1 MRLRII
7 NGRTFGI
14 VGLGENRSR
23 SSRYRLRLGCKVIAY
38 DPQAQPLEAP
48 CQLLPLD
55 ELLAASY
62 VVSLHAP
69 LTPETRHLI
78 NGNRLAKMHH
88 DAILINTSRGPL
100 IDTAALI
107 EALKRNALGG
117 AALDVYERESGVF
130 YSDFSEHGLT
140 DDVLARLLTFPRV
153 IVTSHMG
160 YLTRE
165 ALSEIAAT
173 TIASLVE
180 FEQGKKLTH
189 ELRLDAAG

>member
-1 MRLRII
+1 M
-7 NGRTFGI
+7 
-14 VGLGENRSR
+14 
-23 SSRYRLRLGCKVIAY
+23 
-38 DPQAQPLEAP
+38 
-48 CQLLPLD
+48 
-55 ELLAASY
+55 
-62 VVSLHAP
+62 
-69 LTPETRHLI
+69 
-78 NGNRLAKMHH
+78 
-88 DAILINTSRGPL
+88 
-100 IDTAALI
+100 ALI

-130 YSDFSEHGLT
+130 YWDFSEHGLT

-180 FEQGKKLTH
+180 FEHGKKLTH
-189 ELRLDAAG
+189 ELRLDAAA